1 MRISIQSESLEQDWS
16 WHLKNAVRDLNR
28 LARELE
34 ISLSDFKSD
43 FPLLVPLPYLNRIQ
57 KGDLNDPLLLQ
68 VLPKVEEDKEVSG
81 YNLDPLQEQK
91 PKNLPKGLIQKYR
104 RRALI
109 VAAAAC
115 SINCRYCFRRHFPYD
130 QSRLDQQKWQDLL
143 KHFNLDKTLREII
156 FSGGDPLILP
166 DKSLE
171 SLILSINR
179 IEHINTVRIHTRL
192 PVVIPNRINP
202 ALISWAKKCR
212 KKLVF
217 VFHINHPN
225 EIDDEVREYIKKI
238 KLENTVLLNQS
249 VLLRGINDSS
259 KILTSL
265 SEKLFDA
272 GVLPYYLHL
281 LDPVKGTAHFFVSKS
296 KGIEIINDLKGQL
309 PGYLVPRLAQEI
321 PGLDSKETFFY

>member
-1 MRISIQSESLEQDWS
+1 MRVPTQSKSLEQDWN

-57 KGDLNDPLLLQ
+57 KRNLNDPLLLQ
-68 VLPKVEEDKEVSG
+68 VLPKAEEDEEVSG
-81 YNLDPLQEQK
+81 YTLDPLQEQK
-91 PKNLPKGLIQKYR
+91 PKNLPKGIIQKYH

-109 VAAAAC
+109 VAATAC

-130 QSRLDQQKWQDLL
+130 QSRLDQKKWQDLL
-143 KHFNLDKTLREII
+143 KHLSLDKTLREVI

-166 DKSLE
+166 DKYLE

-179 IEHINTVRIHTRL
+179 IKHINTIRIHTRL
-192 PVVIPNRINP
+192 PVVIPNRINSE
-202 ALISWAKKCR
+202 LISWARKCR

-225 EIDDEVREYIKKI
+225 EINDEVRKYITKI
-238 KLENTVLLNQS
+238 KLKNTILLNQS
-249 VLLRGINDSS
+249 VLLRGVNDNS
-259 KILTSL
+259 KVLTLL
-265 SEKLFDA
+265 SEKLFEA

-281 LDPVKGTAHFFVSKS
+281 LDPVKGTAHFSVSKTE
-296 KGIEIINDLKGQL
+296 GIEMIKDLKGHL
-309 PGYLVPRLAQEI
+309 PGYLVPRLAQEV
-321 PGLDSKETFFY
+321 PGLDSKQTFFN